1 MPANVQSM
9 FYVKEEGTPWHGSG
23 IGLEGFQTAESAIK
37 ASGLDWS
44 AKKVALK
51 DADGNDVPNYFSIR
65 REDNKKSLGVVGNN
79 YTILQNKDS
88 FSFMDSIIQ
97 EKGANFSTAGSLG
110 QGERVWMLAKIDGI
124 MEARKNDSLLKYLL
138 LSNTHDGSGKVTI
151 ATTCIR
157 TVCENTLI
165 LAIKEAGS
173 IFKIKHTKNM
183 GSKVSDAREALG
195 IVNTY
200 YKNFEENL
208 KKMTATKMNVQ
219 GFKDYLGKVGFDSEA
234 DKGRAKGQIDEL
246 VNLFGEGKGN
256 KGESIWD
263 AYNSITEWTDWNRS
277 TRVTKSGGFQTESEA
292 RLNSQWFGSGAI
304 IKQKALEVAVGL
316 AA

>member
-1 MPANVQSM
+1 MPANVETM
-9 FYVKEEGTPWHGSG
+9 FYEGEVPWHGLG
-23 IGLEGFQTAESAIK
+23 TKVEGLQTAEDAIV
-37 ASGLDWS
+37 AAGLNWE

-51 DADGNDVPNYFSIR
+51 DADDNEVPNYFSIR

-88 FSFMDSIIQ
+88 FSFLDAVVQ
-97 EKGANFSTAGSLG
+97 EKGAIYSTAGSLG

-138 LSNTHDGSGKVTI
+138 LSNTHDGSGKVII
-151 ATTCIR
+151 ATTCLR
-157 TVCENTLI
+157 VVCQNTLI

-183 GSKVSDAREALG
+183 GSKVADAREALG

-208 KKMTATKMNVQ
+208 KKLTSHKMNTD
-219 GFKDYLGKVGFDSEA
+219 GFRDYLGKVGFDADA

-246 VNLFGEGKGN
+246 VKLFNEGKGN
-256 KGESIWD
+256 IGESVWD
-263 AYNSITEWTDWNRS
+263 AYNSISEWTDWHRS
-277 TRVTKSGGFQTESEA
+277 TRVTKAGSFQTESEA
-292 RLNSQWFGSGAI
+292 RLNSQWFGSGAML
-304 IKQKALEVAVGL
+304 KQKALEVAVGL